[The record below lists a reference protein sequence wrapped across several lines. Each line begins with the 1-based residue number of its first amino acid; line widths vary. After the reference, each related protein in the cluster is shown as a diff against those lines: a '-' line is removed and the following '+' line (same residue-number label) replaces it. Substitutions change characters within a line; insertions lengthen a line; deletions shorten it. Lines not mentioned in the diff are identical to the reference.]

1 MFMTPAN
8 ANLVSQA
15 KVDDL
20 LIGFITQG
28 LMPFS
33 TVEMPSF
40 QRLVKGLQPNRS
52 VMCRATVTKR
62 IDEKANLIK
71 NNVRDAMAKVQ
82 QVATTTDC
90 WTARRR
96 SYIGVTAHWIDN
108 ETLNRMSAAL
118 ACRRLK
124 GRHTYDVLAAK
135 LEEIHTEYEIVSKI
149 VKTTTD
155 NGSNFVKAFSVF
167 AANPEQPE
175 EPVETEKDEC
185 TFHDVYGDLTEAA
198 ESLEYQLP
206 PHQRCAAHTLNL
218 VSTVDAEKAEE
229 DPTYKRLTR
238 GTFAKCQALW
248 NKASRSTQAAE
259 VVEEECGL
267 VLLKPNATRWNS
279 IFMAV
284 ELIEPHCQD
293 KG

>member
-1 MFMTPAN
+1 
-8 ANLVSQA
+8 
-15 KVDDL
+15 
-20 LIGFITQG
+20 
-28 LMPFS
+28 
-33 TVEMPSF
+33 
-40 QRLVKGLQPNRS
+40 
-52 VMCRATVTKR
+52 MCRATVTKR

-108 ETLNRMSAAL
+108 ETLDRMSTAL

-167 AANPEQPE
+167 AANPEQAE
-175 EPVETEKDEC
+175 EPAETEEDEC

-198 ESLEYQLP
+198 VSLEYQLP
-206 PHQRCAAHTLNL
+206 PRQRCAAHTLNL

-238 GTFAKCQALW
+238 NFCKIPGSMEQSISL
-248 NKASRSTQAAE
+248 
-259 VVEEECGL
+259 
-267 VLLKPNATRWNS
+267 NS
-279 IFMAV
+279 S
-284 ELIEPHCQD
+284 C
-293 KG
+293 